1 MTQLRSN
8 NIDFYRG
15 LCILMM
21 IFIHGATYLPFP
33 LKQIVQLVLDVVA
46 EGFLLLAGLMIG
58 WRLIPVYIKSKKTA
72 IEKILKRAGQILL
85 LHYFLILTIDLP
97 LRLFLQ
103 NDLNNT
109 GELFHYLLNIFL
121 WQEQPYILD
130 ILPIFVTMFAITPVF
145 LELYCRRLEI
155 VVYFGSALIFIIGM
169 IWPYA
174 ISVKDSAT
182 FPAIQWQIYFIIGVF
197 LGSRYNKISQLNH
210 RILRR
215 WAYGI
220 ITFFIILVYFRH
232 GMGYT
237 PEWLVEF
244 LSPLR
249 FNIQKFPISPCG
261 FVFSASLLAAASLSS
276 VLHWPNLSGIYILR
290 VFISTLGRNSLLAF
304 SLHVYFNYLI
314 STIDT
319 SFAVPPYV
327 LTGMLLLDVVAIF
340 LLIACWEKFRGS
352 YTASLSTQKA

>member
-21 IFIHGATYLPFP
+21 IFIHGGTYLPFP
-33 LKQIVQLVLDVVA
+33 LKQIVQLVLDAVA
-46 EGFLLLAGLMIG
+46 EGFLLLAGLMVG
-58 WRLIPVYIKSKKTA
+58 WRLIPVYITNRKVAVS
-72 IEKILKRAGQILL
+72 KILKRAGQILL

-103 NDLNNT
+103 NELSNI
-109 GELFHYLLNIFL
+109 GELFHYLLNSIL

-145 LELYCRRLEI
+145 LELYYRRLEI

-174 ISVKDSAT
+174 ISVKDIVT
-182 FPAIQWQIYFIIGVF
+182 FPAIQWQIYFIIGIF
-197 LGSRYNKISQLNH
+197 LGNHYNKISQLNH

-220 ITFFIILVYFRH
+220 IAFFIILVYFRH
-232 GMGYT
+232 GMAYA
-237 PEWLVEF
+237 PDWLGDF
-244 LSPLR
+244 LSALR
-249 FNIQKFPISPCG
+249 FNIQKFPISLWG
-261 FVFSASLLAAASLSS
+261 FVFSLSLLAAVSLSS
-276 VLHWPNLSGIYILR
+276 VLYLPILQRNYIFS
-290 VFISTLGRNSLLAF
+290 VFLPAFGRNSLLAF
-304 SLHVYFNYLI
+304 SLHAYF
-314 STIDT
+314 D
-319 SFAVPPYV
+319 YV
-327 LTGMLLLDVVAIF
+327 IKIVDAIF
-340 LLIACWEKFRGS
+340 LVPISVVRGMLFFDMIVIFLLLVS
-352 YTASLSTQKA
+352 WKRFKRGYNTSLSMQKV

>member
-1 MTQLRSN
+1 
-8 NIDFYRG
+8 
-15 LCILMM
+15 
-21 IFIHGATYLPFP
+21 
-33 LKQIVQLVLDVVA
+33 
-46 EGFLLLAGLMIG
+46 
-58 WRLIPVYIKSKKTA
+58 
-72 IEKILKRAGQILL
+72 
-85 LHYFLILTIDLP
+85 
-97 LRLFLQ
+97 
-103 NDLNNT
+103 
-109 GELFHYLLNIFL
+109 
-121 WQEQPYILD
+121 
-130 ILPIFVTMFAITPVF
+130 
-145 LELYCRRLEI
+145 
-155 VVYFGSALIFIIGM
+155 M

-174 ISVKDSAT
+174 ISVKDSVT

-220 ITFFIILVYFRH
+220 IAFFIILVYFRH
-232 GMGYT
+232 GMAYA
-237 PEWLVEF
+237 PDWLGDF
-244 LSPLR
+244 LSALR
-249 FNIQKFPISPCG
+249 FNIQKFPISLWG
-261 FVFSASLLAAASLSS
+261 FLFSASLLAAASLSS

-304 SLHVYFNYLI
+304 SLHAYFNYLI

-340 LLIACWEKFRGS
+340 LLIACREKFRGS